1 MLGYD
6 AAGCEISDS
15 IGELETIIDSLTN
28 KEKDMRNSDVVT
40 EIKPSSLGH
49 ELFMEVANA
58 WREKHGELP
67 EAWQKYIDNM
77 GRFTDLL
84 IKAGEKVEDIKGL
97 SLIELRNKCEEYEY
111 AEVKIAT
118 ASGGVTTKRININR
132 AKAA

>member
-6 AAGCEISDS
+6 AAGCEVGDS

-84 IKAGEKVEDIKGL
+84 IKVGEKAEDLKGL

-111 AEVKIAT
+111 VETRSAT
-118 ASGGVTTKRININR
+118 VGGGVSVRRSQLKKV
-132 AKAA
+132 A